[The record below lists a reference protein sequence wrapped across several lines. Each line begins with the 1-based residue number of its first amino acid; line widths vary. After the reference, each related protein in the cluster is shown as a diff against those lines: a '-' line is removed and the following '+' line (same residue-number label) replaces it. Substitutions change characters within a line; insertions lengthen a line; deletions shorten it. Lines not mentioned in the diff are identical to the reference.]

1 MIEELT
7 IELGKPRNLRL
18 YCFVSIRSVIGRG
31 NSRFLALN
39 LSDIIATWSLA
50 FSCAAGCF
58 LLLLFWV
65 SFASCDLFLVFI
77 GHWDKFGNDFITTE
91 NDSPRTFTTSI
102 PAEVVEK
109 IWIWH
114 LSKLLCYRCTSSFQ
128 NRKRGNFV
136 LPCFDFELFGVSN
149 RNTKMEE
156 KERRKHSSFM
166 STDAVRKKK
175 VT

>member
-7 IELGKPRNLRL
+7 IEWGKPRNLRL
-18 YCFVSIRSVIGRG
+18 HCFVSIRSVIGRG

-109 IWIWH
+109 YEYGTYPNCSAIGEPQV
-114 LSKLLCYRCTSSFQ
+114 SKTGNEGISCFPVSISNYSGYRTGIRKWKRRKGENILVSFQ
-128 NRKRGNFV
+128 RT
-136 LPCFDFELFGVSN
+136 L
-149 RNTKMEE
+149 
-156 KERRKHSSFM
+156 
-166 STDAVRKKK
+166 
-175 VT
+175 